1 MSDVKK
7 LEQARKVQMHP
18 ENLGRRCGLVPWKK
32 IKKFRVGCPV
42 PAVAGKAVGWARW
55 AMDLKNIKSIPS
67 WAAQKFFF
75 FWVMLSGFE
84 PGIFRCEEQRI
95 EPLDHRGLMSTRQ
108 KMVI

>member
-7 LEQARKVQMHP
+7 LEQAQMHP
-18 ENLGRRCGLVPWKK
+18 ENLGRRCVLVPWKK
-32 IKKFRVGCPV
+32 IKISRVGCPV
-42 PAVAGKAVGWARW
+42 PAVVGKAAGWARW
-55 AMDLKNIKSIPS
+55 AMDLKNIKSIPG

-95 EPLDHRGLMSTRQ
+95 EPLDHRGLMSTYQ
-108 KMVI
+108 NKII